1 MYSNQ
6 PLQLSPNIFWVGVND
21 TQTPLFESLWNI
33 PEGVSYNA
41 YLIKGSQKTALI
53 DCVSEKKAQEHF
65 EKISQ
70 IADISKIDY
79 LIINHM
85 EPDHTGAIPE
95 LLKKAPNIK
104 IIYTPIAQ
112 SIFKKFY
119 QIDPPATLVK
129 GDEATISLGNKTL
142 NFIQTPWLHWP
153 ETMSTYL
160 PEEKIMFCCDVFG
173 AFKTLPPEAVL
184 ESDIDMGKQDIR
196 GSSQKY
202 FASVFNGHREWILK
216 AIEKFKKMNLEIKL
230 LAPSHG
236 PVLNQTSKET
246 IDRWAAWSKGN
257 YKKSVIV
264 AYASMYGMS
273 AKCLNA
279 IADGVTQAGGT
290 TKTFN
295 LSETAPVDALTALV
309 DAPALIVGVPTY
321 EHELFPKV
329 ADFINLLKVKKF
341 SNRQASVFGSFG
353 WSGEATRKAAVE
365 LSSLGFEIVGEP
377 LAIYGSP
384 TDQELEKAQQLGKA
398 IAEKAFA
405 QPNVT

>member
-1 MYSNQ
+1 MALTSDIY
-6 PLQLSPNIFWVGVND
+6 WVGVND
-21 TQTPLFESLWNI
+21 TQTPLFEGLWNI
-33 PEGVSYNA
+33 PEGVSYNS
-41 YLIKGSQKTALI
+41 YLIKGSQKTVLI
-53 DCVSEKKAQEHF
+53 DGVSEKKAQEHF

-70 IADISKIDY
+70 ITDISKVDY

-119 QIDPPATLVK
+119 QIDPPANLVK
-129 GDEATISLGNKTL
+129 GDNITISLGNKTL
-142 NFIQTPWLHWP
+142 NFVQTPWLHWP

-160 PEEKIMFCCDVFG
+160 PEEKIMFCCDAFG
-173 AFKTLPPEAVL
+173 AFKTLPPGAVL
-184 ESDIDMGKQDIR
+184 ESDIDMDKQDIY
-196 GSSQKY
+196 GCSQKY
-202 FASVFNGHREWILK
+202 FASVFNRHREWILK
-216 AIEKFKKMNLEIKL
+216 AIEKFKKMNLEIKV

-246 IDRWAAWSKGN
+246 IDRWETWSKGN
-257 YKKSVIV
+257 YKKTVIV
-264 AYASMYGMS
+264 AYASMYGMT

-279 IADGVTQAGGT
+279 IAEGVTQAGGT
-290 TKTFN
+290 TKNFN
-295 LSETAPVDALTALV
+295 LSETAPIDALTALV
-309 DAPALIVGVPTY
+309 NAPALIVGVPTY

-329 ADFINLLKVKKF
+329 ADFMNLLKVKKF
-341 SNRQASVFGSFG
+341 SNRHASVFGSFG
-353 WSGEATRKAAVE
+353 WSGEATKKAAAE
-365 LSSLGFEIVGEP
+365 LSSLGFEVVGEP

-384 TDQELEKAQQLGKA
+384 TNQELEKAQQLGRA
-398 IAEKAFA
+398 LAEKAFS